1 MVWARLGKSG
11 AARACVCRGLKRRR
25 RRIRR
30 RWSLARQ
37 FGTATCA
44 AAAPTNANALWM
56 AAWSGSQST
65 FDRLWTDADLYQRQ
79 ALADAS
85 NDHGWRAVH
94 FACVSGQLAMLAPL
108 LEGVEGQAG
117 AVTYTGW
124 SAIHFAAGFGKVDA
138 VDALLDAGADLESQN
153 TRGGHHAGWTPWH
166 RAVRWWLSPGKP
178 NCIQHLLELGVVAD
192 ARTDQDMTVAK
203 LANPEIHDALELQLR
218 RLPRPSASAERLLDE
233 LMQVK
238 ADWAEAGH
246 GHQG

>member
-1 MVWARLGKSG
+1 MFCKAHTEMRLWHAKYILYVYFAVTAQMITLRGFLARMTDVARLG
-11 AARACVCRGLKRRR
+11 
-25 RRIRR
+25 
-30 RWSLARQ
+30 
-37 FGTATCA
+37 
-44 AAAPTNANALWM
+44 AP
-56 AAWSGSQST
+56 
-65 FDRLWTDADLYQRQ
+65 
-79 ALADAS
+79 
-85 NDHGWRAVH
+85 V
-94 FACVSGQLAMLAPL
+94 VPPE
-108 LEGVEGQAG
+108 EGVEGQAG